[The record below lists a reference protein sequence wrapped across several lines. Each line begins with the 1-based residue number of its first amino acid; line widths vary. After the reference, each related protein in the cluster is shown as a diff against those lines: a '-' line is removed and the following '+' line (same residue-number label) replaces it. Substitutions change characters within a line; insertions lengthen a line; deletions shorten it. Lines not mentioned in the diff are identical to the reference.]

1 MAGMELRAPLIGRK
15 GDVAYSRIE
24 SSTSARTLHTGG
36 HPGRWSKLYSRLWPL
51 LLAILFVLVI
61 WQGVYFSG
69 WKPSYV
75 LPSPAAV
82 GQQILT
88 MLGEPRFW
96 QAVATT
102 MTRALIGFGVA
113 VSLGTALGI
122 AVSRFRIVKAAVG
135 SLLTGLQ
142 TMPSIAWFPFAILLF
157 GLTEQAILF
166 VVVLGA
172 APSVA
177 NGLISGIGDVSP
189 HLIRAARTM
198 GARGVSLYR
207 FIVLPAAL
215 PAYLSGLNQGWAFAW
230 RSLMAGEL
238 LVIIASRPSLGV
250 QLAYY
255 RDFANAPALV
265 ASMIFILVIG
275 MVVDGVFS
283 RISNAA
289 RVRRGLGAVSR

>member
-1 MAGMELRAPLIGRK
+1 
-15 GDVAYSRIE
+15 
-24 SSTSARTLHTGG
+24 
-36 HPGRWSKLYSRLWPL
+36 
-51 LLAILFVLVI
+51 
-61 WQGVYFSG
+61 
-69 WKPSYV
+69 
-75 LPSPAAV
+75 
-82 GQQILT
+82 
-88 MLGEPRFW
+88 
-96 QAVATT
+96 